1 MLHICV
7 CVATKA
13 QDTLRQKTMAHIE
26 EVLDTLNTHT
36 VTMLAP
42 GTSNPNGVHE
52 QRYLKTFARPTKQIK
67 GLVNMINTV
76 ADELDLY

>member
-1 MLHICV
+1 
-7 CVATKA
+7 
-13 QDTLRQKTMAHIE
+13 MAHIE
-26 EVLDTLNTHT
+26 EVLDTLNTNT
-36 VTMLAP
+36 LTMIAP
-42 GTSNPNGVHE
+42 STSNPNGVHE